1 MDEVKSRQRSGN
13 AIRRGRRELLLRWGA
28 AVAVAI
34 SLGGCASVLM
44 PEVCVA
50 NVNDVGYTLAGKLYS
65 GLPAEER
72 DKPVIV
78 TSIANLDDVNEVS
91 PLGRL
96 VSEHIGSRLAQL
108 GAKVA
113 EPRLRTGMAVTKTGE
128 QGLSREA
135 KDLAAKVNA
144 FAFVTGTVTRMQGR
158 YYFNARLVRVKDAQ
172 VLASYDLCLTGRIK
186 EAGL

>member
-1 MDEVKSRQRSGN
+1 MVDRMVSGTGPVQ
-13 AIRRGRRELLLRWGA
+13 AQGYW
-28 AVAVAI
+28 VAVCHRITSVVAALAL
-34 SLGGCASVLM
+34 SGCATF
-44 PEVCVA
+44 VA
-50 NVNDVGYTLAGKLYS
+50 PQPPCLTNVNELGYTMASKMYS
-65 GLPAEER
+65 GIPAEER
-72 DKPVIV
+72 DKAVVV
-78 TSIANLDDVNEVS
+78 TSIANLDDINEVS

-96 VSEHIGSRLAQL
+96 VSELIGSRLAQL

-113 EPRLRTGMAVTKTGE
+113 EPRLRTGMAMTRAGE

-144 FAFVTGTVTRMQGR
+144 YAFVTGTVTRMQGR

-172 VLASYDLCLTGRIK
+172 VLASYDLCLNGRIK